1 VLHIYTRE
9 AHGKDD
15 FDAGPN
21 DSGPMALE
29 HAINMAK
36 TEEERR
42 GTAMKAK
49 TLISEQVS
57 MSEGVTMWCD
67 AMDDWAEAAF
77 EARPF
82 RMYVIDTEEQ
92 KIVYVAGLTP
102 FNMGAKANDIK
113 ALKSQ

>member
-1 VLHIYTRE
+1 MPAVSFQL
-9 AHGKDD
+9 ADALD
-15 FDAGPN
+15 VDAGPN

-77 EARPF
+77 
-82 RMYVIDTEEQ
+82 
-92 KIVYVAGLTP
+92 
-102 FNMGAKANDIK
+102 GAQAWLVERLCGSCESCN
-113 ALKSQ
+113 LVH